1 MLLQTLGFAIARV
14 GTCNAQLLCHLEIPV
29 EDRKV
34 EYLQMII
41 VLGGLLSLIIVGCQT
56 PVQTIVPHKLVATG
70 NQHSMPVY
78 PDEQS
83 YLHTSHEKQ
92 SGGVEGVVGDV
103 KENIE
108 AKQIDD
114 QTPVQIVTS
123 DENGAVIT
131 VTDGP
136 MKGATG
142 FVAKQNVD

>member
-1 MLLQTLGFAIARV
+1 MKKLHVVSIAV
-14 GTCNAQLLCHLEIPV
+14 
-29 EDRKV
+29 
-34 EYLQMII
+34 
-41 VLGGLLSLIIVGCQT
+41 SLFWFGVMGCQT
-56 PVQTIVPHKLVATG
+56 PMRSIVPHKLVATG
-70 NQHSMPVY
+70 NEHSIPVY

-92 SGGVEGVVGDV
+92 QGGVEGVVGDV
-103 KENIE
+103 KQNFE
-108 AKQIDD
+108 AKQLDD
-114 QTPVQIVTS
+114 HTPVQIVTS

>member
-1 MLLQTLGFAIARV
+1 M
-14 GTCNAQLLCHLEIPV
+14 
-29 EDRKV
+29 
-34 EYLQMII
+34 
-41 VLGGLLSLIIVGCQT
+41 
-56 PVQTIVPHKLVATG
+56 
-70 NQHSMPVY
+70 
-78 PDEQS
+78 
-83 YLHTSHEKQ
+83 
-92 SGGVEGVVGDV
+92 GDV

>member
-1 MLLQTLGFAIARV
+1 M
-14 GTCNAQLLCHLEIPV
+14 
-29 EDRKV
+29 

-41 VLGGLLSLIIVGCQT
+41 ALGTLLSLVIIGCQT
-56 PVQTIVPHKLVATG
+56 PIQPIVSHKLVAIG
-70 NQHSMPVY
+70 NQHSVPVY

>member
-1 MLLQTLGFAIARV
+1 MKHLPTISILATLTLGVI
-14 GTCNAQLLCHLEIPV
+14 
-29 EDRKV
+29 
-34 EYLQMII
+34 
-41 VLGGLLSLIIVGCQT
+41 GCQT
-56 PVQTIVPHKLVATG
+56 PMQPIITHKLVVTG
-70 NQHSMPVY
+70 NQHAVPVY
-78 PDEQS
+78 PDEQT

-92 SGGVEGVVGDV
+92 EGGIPGVVGDV
-103 KENIE
+103 KENFA

-123 DENGAVIT
+123 DDNGAVIT

>member
-1 MLLQTLGFAIARV
+1 
-14 GTCNAQLLCHLEIPV
+14 
-29 EDRKV
+29 
-34 EYLQMII
+34 
-41 VLGGLLSLIIVGCQT
+41 
-56 PVQTIVPHKLVATG
+56 
-70 NQHSMPVY
+70 
-78 PDEQS
+78 
-83 YLHTSHEKQ
+83 LHTSHEKQ